1 MAKYLNSA
9 GVTYLWSQ
17 IKGNFVAKE
26 TGKVL
31 TSNDFTNELKTKL
44 EGIEE
49 GAQKNVITGIK
60 LGTAALS
67 PVEGVVTIDA
77 YTKGEADTA
86 IATAVANSKHAS
98 FEKADSIPTAETAK
112 ENVLY
117 LVMNATTKHYDIYAK
132 VDDKVELLDDTTVDL
147 TNYFTKDQVTTAIT
161 EATKDKADKAT
172 TLEGYGITDAMTR
185 TEITTELGKKV
196 DAVEGKTLTSNDFT
210 DELKTKLEGVA
221 TGAEKNTIV
230 TVKVNGSSLT
240 PDGDRAVD
248 VTVPTKVSELTDATE
263 YAKKTDLPEV
273 EALADEDILAAINAA
288 NA

>member
-172 TLEGYGITDAMTR
+172 TLKGYGITDAMTR

>member
-9 GVTYLWSQ
+9 GVTYLWGQ

-210 DELKTKLEGVA
+210 NELKTKLEGVA

-230 TVKVNGSSLT
+230 TVKVNGASLT
-240 PDGDRAVD
+240 PNSDRAVD

-273 EALADEDILAAINAA
+273 AALTDEDILAAINAA

>member
-9 GVTYLWSQ
+9 GVTYLWGQ

-117 LVMNATTKHYDIYAK
+117 LVMNETTKHYDMYAK
-132 VDDKVELLDDTTVDL
+132 VGDKVELLDDTTVDL

-210 DELKTKLEGVA
+210 NELKTKLEGVA

-230 TVKVNGSSLT
+230 TVKVNGASLT
-240 PDGDRAVD
+240 PDSDRAVD

-263 YAKKTDLPEV
+263 YAKKTDLPEAA
-273 EALADEDILAAINAA
+273 ALADEDILAAINAA

>member
-172 TLEGYGITDAMTR
+172 TLEGYGITDAMTK

>member
-31 TSNDFTNELKTKL
+31 TSNDFTTELKTKL

-112 ENVLY
+112 ENIIY
-117 LVMNATTKHYDIYAK
+117 LVMNDTTGHYDMYAK
-132 VDDKVELLDDTTVDL
+132 VGDKVELLDDTTVDL
-147 TNYFTKDQVTTAIT
+147 TNYFTKEQVTSAIT

-172 TLEGYGITDAMTR
+172 TLEGYGITDAMTKA
-185 TEITTELGKKV
+185 EITTELGKKV

-273 EALADEDILAAINAA
+273 EALANEDILAAINAA